1 MNMIEEKGAII
12 CSDSAY
18 LEYRDEGLEK
28 SQEEQVYNE
37 LIVPKGGEYRLRLV
51 DGSLVIINSGSRLRF
66 PVNFNGESRE
76 VFYQEVLVLMLQKIH

>member
-1 MNMIEEKGAII
+1 MKLFLLLPCRSWQPRQATLVLSTGEMKELGVTKMNMIEEKGAII

-37 LIVPKGGEYRLRLV
+37 LIVPKGGEYRLRL
-51 DGSLVIINSGSRLRF
+51 GRM
-66 PVNFNGESRE
+66 E
-76 VFYQEVLVLMLQKIH
+76 VW